1 MYGSGGNLEVFLI
14 YWTAAKVST
23 SLPHVADNCWAVHAC
38 ATRLQA
44 TDIVWKLLVCITLFT
59 LANFLK
65 SFVTKLLSTHF
76 YRTAHFR
83 KVKDAM

>member
-1 MYGSGGNLEVFLI
+1 MLVVVT
-14 YWTAAKVST
+14 TAHSST
-23 SLPHVADNCWAVHAC
+23 PPASCPSPCP
-38 ATRLQA
+38 QA
-44 TDIVWKLLVCITLFT
+44 TDIVWKLLVCLTLFS

-76 YRTAHFR
+76 YRTAHFK

>member
-1 MYGSGGNLEVFLI
+1 VLLNQP
-14 YWTAAKVST
+14 TAYHLASR
-23 SLPHVADNCWAVHAC
+23 PPPPP
-38 ATRLQA
+38 QA
-44 TDIVWKLLVCITLFT
+44 TDIVWKLLVCIMLFT

>member
-1 MYGSGGNLEVFLI
+1 MNTPVR
-14 YWTAAKVST
+14 
-23 SLPHVADNCWAVHAC
+23 PC
-38 ATRLQA
+38 QA
-44 TDIVWKLLVCITLFT
+44 TDIVWKLLVCITLWT

>member
-1 MYGSGGNLEVFLI
+1 
-14 YWTAAKVST
+14 
-23 SLPHVADNCWAVHAC
+23 
-38 ATRLQA
+38 
-44 TDIVWKLLVCITLFT
+44 VWKLLVCLTLWT

-76 YRTAHFR
+76 YRTAHFK